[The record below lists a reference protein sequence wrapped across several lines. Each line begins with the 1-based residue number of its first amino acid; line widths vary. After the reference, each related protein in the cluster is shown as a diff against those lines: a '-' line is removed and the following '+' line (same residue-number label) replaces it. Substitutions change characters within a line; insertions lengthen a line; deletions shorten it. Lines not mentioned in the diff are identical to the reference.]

1 MTSRG
6 KSLIRRNARET
17 LLMLK
22 SGIKALLK
30 DQLSNKQTMLGFQQ
44 VNKNSSHTKI
54 KGLIA
59 MCPSKEHTATTT
71 TKDVLTSKRARGI
84 KFKKRVEVFQKWT
97 STDKLYPDIRT
108 TR

>member
-1 MTSRG
+1 
-6 KSLIRRNARET
+6 
-17 LLMLK
+17 
-22 SGIKALLK
+22 
-30 DQLSNKQTMLGFQQ
+30 
-44 VNKNSSHTKI
+44 
-54 KGLIA
+54 

-97 STDKLYPDIRT
+97 STGKLYPDIRT